1 MRRALAIAAVLVV
14 MGAGGSAR
22 TGLAPFVG
30 AWSGHTRT
38 LTVSRSG
45 IAKESISDGCCDRVI
60 RLTARLSHPRPV
72 GGSLVATATVVRV
85 RVFDRSAFTARHPA
99 PRVGQRG
106 RFTLRRGI
114 ILEGLTGTTYCNART
129 ARLGRCGA

>member
-1 MRRALAIAAVLVV
+1 MKRALLIAAALVL

-22 TGLAPFVG
+22 ATLAPFVG
-30 AWSGHTRT
+30 TWSGHTRT

-45 IAKESISDGCCDRVI
+45 VATESISDGCCDRVI
-60 RLTARLSHPRPV
+60 RLTSRLSHPRRL

-85 RVFDRSAFTARHPA
+85 RIFDRSAFTARHPA
-99 PRVGQRG
+99 PHVGQRG
-106 RFTLRRGI
+106 RFTLRRGVI
-114 ILEGLTGTTYCNART
+114 SENLTRTIYCNART

>member
-14 MGAGGSAR
+14 IGAGGSAG
-22 TGLAPFVG
+22 TTLAPFIG
-30 AWSGHTRT
+30 TWSGHTRT
-38 LTVSRSG
+38 LSVSRTG

-60 RLTARLSHPRPV
+60 RLTARLSHPRRA
-72 GGSLVATATVVRV
+72 GGSLVATARVTYV

-106 RFTLRRGI
+106 RLTLRRGI
-114 ILEGLTGTTYCNART
+114 VLEGLTGTTYCNART